1 MLPIKL
7 ICRTKKTRRD
17 GTSIIFLQYCFSPT
31 NRTLLNRGIAMPI
44 NYWNKKLSRICEKLP
59 FEFGDYEKL
68 NFELGRQ
75 KRIAEDLI
83 SHASKKEIAII

>member
-1 MLPIKL
+1 
-7 ICRTKKTRRD
+7 
-17 GTSIIFLQYCFSPT
+17 
-31 NRTLLNRGIAMPI
+31 MPI